1 LTSLFFL
8 GLSKANLGQMSEALA
23 ILDEA
28 IRMARRN
35 GDLFWHPRIPNCIG
49 WIHRELQDFAG
60 AFKFD
65 QEGVEVGHQ
74 HHVLEA
80 ERIR

>member
-1 LTSLFFL
+1 
-8 GLSKANLGQMSEALA
+8 
-23 ILDEA
+23 
-28 IRMARRN
+28 MARRN
-35 GDLFWHPRIPNCIG
+35 GDLFWHPRIPNCLG
-49 WIHRELQDFAG
+49 WIHRELQDFEG

-80 ERIR
+80 EANALELSSRTKDFKEGLTAFGESRPPNFEGR